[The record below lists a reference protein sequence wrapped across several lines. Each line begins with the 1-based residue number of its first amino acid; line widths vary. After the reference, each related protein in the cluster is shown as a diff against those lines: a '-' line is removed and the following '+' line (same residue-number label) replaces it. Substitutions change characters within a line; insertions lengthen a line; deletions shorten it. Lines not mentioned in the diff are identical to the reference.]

1 MGAMTDQPPTQPP
14 QQPNRK
20 RKDVDWLGIEADYR
34 AGALAIKVIGAKY
47 GISHTSIIKRARK
60 EGWIRDLAGIVNKVA
75 REHAERNAGLGF
87 RGGNLND
94 RGNRTEAEHA
104 VFRAT
109 VETAAE
115 AMIRLV
121 RQHRATL
128 QRDHELVQMVVDK
141 FESAVPRVQTLEQI
155 AGAMTILE
163 QLTRIRA
170 RIIPL
175 ERQSFNLDPRKV
187 DDPAKLGGGDDD
199 GFEQAAAALGAL
211 EELAATKAGGYSGP
225 AAVAGDGSPGA
236 DHPAG

>member
-1 MGAMTDQPPTQPP
+1 MTTPPPSPDKPP
-14 QQPNRK
+14 PNRK

-47 GISHTSIIKRARK
+47 GIPHTAIIKRARK
-60 EGWIRDLAGIVNKVA
+60 DGWIRDLAGVINKVA
-75 REHAERNAGLGF
+75 KERMTRNAGLGF
-87 RGGNLND
+87 RGGNLD
-94 RGNRTEAEHA
+94 DKGNRTDAEHA

-128 QRDHELVQMVVDK
+128 QRDHELVQLVVDK
-141 FESAVPRVQTLEQI
+141 FESVMPRVQTLEQI
-155 AGAMTILE
+155 AGAMGILE

-199 GFEQAAAALGAL
+199 GFEQAAEALGAL

-225 AAVAGDGSPGA
+225 AAVAGEGETGA

>member
-1 MGAMTDQPPTQPP
+1 MTTPPPSPDKPP
-14 QQPNRK
+14 PNRK

-47 GISHTSIIKRARK
+47 GISHTAIIKRARK
-60 EGWIRDLAGIVNKVA
+60 DGWIRDLAGVINKVA
-75 REHAERNAGLGF
+75 KERMTRNAGLGF
-87 RGGNLND
+87 RGGNLD
-94 RGNRTEAEHA
+94 DKGNRTDAEHA

-128 QRDHELVQMVVDK
+128 QRDHELVQLVVDK
-141 FESAVPRVQTLEQI
+141 FESVMPRVQTLEQI
-155 AGAMTILE
+155 AGAMGILE

-199 GFEQAAAALGAL
+199 GFEQAAEALGAL

-225 AAVAGDGSPGA
+225 AAVAGEGETGA